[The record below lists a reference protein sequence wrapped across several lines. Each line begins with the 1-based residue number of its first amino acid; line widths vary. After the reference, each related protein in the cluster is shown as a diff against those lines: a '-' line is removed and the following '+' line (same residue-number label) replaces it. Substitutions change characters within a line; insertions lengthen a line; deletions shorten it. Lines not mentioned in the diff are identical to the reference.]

1 MRARSPEDT
10 AEILLPALITRTS
23 SELLGRRPLPK
34 VLRERPIAFVLGPP
48 GVGKSAVATRILRE
62 TPGYVSAAFRPAVVA
77 AARGSWSKMLRE
89 APGLLFDDVDFLHNR
104 LGALELLA
112 ALIRE
117 RAAAGRR
124 TVLCQ
129 GGPDTSV
136 TLLYPM
142 LPLALRASL
151 LLRFP
156 VGVGR
161 RRHVVNRCN
170 QRGLDVAAARAAVTM
185 EPWSYE
191 LVERFLDG
199 VPARS

>member
-1 MRARSPEDT
+1 MRSGSAVDSGEV
-10 AEILLPALITRTS
+10 LLPALITRTS

-34 VLRERPIAFVLGPP
+34 VLRERPVVFVLGPA
-48 GVGKSAVATRILRE
+48 GVGKTSVAARLLQDSPRHVE
-62 TPGYVSAAFRPAVVA
+62 AAFRPAVVA
-77 AARGSWSKMLRE
+77 AARGAWSKPLRE

-112 ALIRE
+112 ALLRE

-136 TLLYPM
+136 TLLYGM
-142 LPLALRASL
+142 LPPGLRASV

-161 RRHVVNRCN
+161 RRHVMNRCD
-170 QRGLDVAAARAAVTM
+170 QRNLDFGAAREAVSLD
-185 EPWSYE
+185 PWSYE
-191 LVERFLDG
+191 LVERYLDG
-199 VPARS
+199 VAAR